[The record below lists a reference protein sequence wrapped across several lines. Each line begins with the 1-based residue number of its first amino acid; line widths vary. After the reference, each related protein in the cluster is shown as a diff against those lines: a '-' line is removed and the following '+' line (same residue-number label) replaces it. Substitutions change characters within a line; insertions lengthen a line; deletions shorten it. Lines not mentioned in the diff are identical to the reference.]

1 MNPPKPGSKP
11 SRTTPSDVPDRK
23 TLSTGERPEQT
34 ATETATTTSQRKAW
48 IRKTPV
54 EVVLDQIHKQEQRVA
69 ELEAQF
75 KHEKRELEKLQKAKE
90 VLEAK

>member
-11 SRTTPSDVPDRK
+11 SRTTPSDAPDRK

-34 ATETATTTSQRKAW
+34 ATETTTTSQRKPW
-48 IRKTPV
+48 IKKTPV

-69 ELEAQF
+69 ELETEF